1 MMTLQ
6 NMTTPLRALL
16 PAALMLLAATA
27 CEDTLDNPAAHTGN
41 GPALTL
47 VLDNN
52 EDNAGTRT
60 QLTGSDATHHVQ
72 TVDILIFQGTDD
84 NATYV
89 GTETVDWPQPDE
101 TVDKQ
106 PVNRMTYTLKQTFNE
121 NENYI
126 LLGVGKDDQFNSTY
140 NIDAQGKKLGEV
152 YATLKAEAD
161 KDDIAA
167 CEFFTGTVS
176 FTYTKEV
183 QIDDL
188 LMKRRVAGVMLYVT
202 EIPQQLTESG
212 GDYRV
217 TKVQLCLGPNMNQ
230 NKTVLL
236 KREFDAENWTEPAQE
251 ALDNSNVLAEIDLSG
266 LEYNPGEDFYM
277 ENGEAAKCYAGL
289 YMLPLNAT
297 EGQPTFLIKLRGEK
311 DNQDGTFGE
320 EVALS
325 KAFVVENHS
334 EGSTSFPVRSNYIYC
349 IGEKNKEEGIDE
361 PVSLSG
367 TAIYLQ
373 VKDWVDVE
381 DTDHNFGLSRMLAVF
396 DDANIQPY
404 NCRNDWHII
413 RLLPPVETM
422 YPYVTEVRVTV
433 NDIMEV
439 DESDVVTGID
449 DRQINYDE
457 LFNKNWLYIRKTA
470 PQEADTKE
478 TKLNDTY
485 VRDMTLYKKQSPED
499 IFNPEEDLPDLEV
512 FVEDYARPRKTGY
525 GWENGQLNMNK
536 TAIENIKND
545 TRKVELILY
554 TTIVYNGVT
563 TTRQDVMTVE
573 QYNTITVYYTKDVD
587 GVPYTALCGFNRED
601 LINANPPIEDDPYQF
616 IFGYSEMV
624 QYNTALYNYPG
635 TNKHA
640 TGSIEDGAWNILN
653 INMWKNDWEETAPYN
668 AQYISYEMNA
678 AGNKIE
684 TRATYFRT
692 KDSDD
697 LDADKKDR
705 TRVGWYLPA
714 QLELE
719 GLMSLTVK
727 CIELGE
733 KLDPDYRNYVTNLK
747 CNRNYWTSTTDG
759 HAEESD
765 ERFGSRAYL
774 YEKKDSNDE
783 YQATLKVWSRR
794 VTNDR
799 CFIRQA
805 RHFEEQLPPPSLQ

>member
-60 QLTGSDATHHVQ
+60 QLNGSDATHHVR
-72 TVDILIFQGTDD
+72 TVDILIFQGKDD

-89 GTETVDWPQPDE
+89 GKETVDWPQPE
-101 TVDKQ
+101 NTVDAQ
-106 PVNRMTYTLKQTFNE
+106 PVNRMEHTLKQTFNE

-126 LLGVGKDDQFNSTY
+126 LLGVGKDDQFDNTY
-140 NIDAQGKKLGEV
+140 NIEGQTLGQTYAKLKEDKG
-152 YATLKAEAD
+152 

-202 EIPQQLTESG
+202 EIPQQLTESDG
-212 GDYRV
+212 AYRV
-217 TKVQLCLGPNMNQ
+217 TKVQLCLGPDMDQ

-251 ALDNSNVLAEIDLSG
+251 ALDNSNVLAEIDLSD
-266 LEYNPGEDFYM
+266 LTYTSGEDFYM
-277 ENGEAAKCYAGL
+277 KDGEAAKCYAGL

-297 EGQPTFLIKLRGEK
+297 EGQPTFLIKLRGKK
-311 DNQDGTFGE
+311 DDGSGALGE

-349 IGEKNKEEGIDE
+349 IGEKNEEEGIDE

-449 DRQINYDE
+449 GRQINYDE

-536 TAIENIKND
+536 AAIENIKND

-554 TTIVYNGVT
+554 TTIDYNGVT

-601 LINANPPIEDDPYQF
+601 LINVDPGVISDEYLF
-616 IFGYSEMV
+616 EWGYGKSYMT
-624 QYNTALYNYPG
+624 NSAIYPFQAG
-635 TNKHA
+635 SNKSY
-640 TGSIEDGAWNILN
+640 TGSLEDGAWNVMN
-653 INMWKNDWEETAPYN
+653 IVIIGDWEDNWIDTAPYK
-668 AQYISYEMNA
+668 AQYICYEMQGGDGSDYEINQ
-678 AGNKIE
+678 
-684 TRATYFRT
+684 TATDIRT
-692 KDSDD
+692 NSSDGG
-697 LDADKKDR
+697 
-705 TRVGWYLPA
+705 VGPIPGWYLPA
-714 QLELE
+714 EYEME
-719 GLMSLTVK
+719 GLMQLTVK
-727 CIELGE
+727 SFEYGE
-733 KLDPDYRNYVTNLK
+733 KVVLFQNEVTNL
-747 CNRNYWTSTTDG
+747 RVDHFYWTSTADG
-759 HAEESD
+759 YKADDNFLTRSFKYDDPNTAEQYEVIPTPWSR
-765 ERFGSRAYL
+765 EEGSNNRAY
-774 YEKKDSNDE
+774 
-783 YQATLKVWSRR
+783 V
-794 VTNDR
+794 
-799 CFIRQA
+799 RQA
-805 RHFEEQLPPPSLQ
+805 RHFEEQIDRTPEED

>member
-60 QLTGSDATHHVQ
+60 KLTGSDATHHVE
-72 TVDILIFQGTDD
+72 TVDILIFQGSDD

-89 GTETVDWPQPDE
+89 GTESVDWPQPGE
-101 TVDKQ
+101 TVDAQ
-106 PVNRMTYTLKQTFNE
+106 PVNRMEYTLKQTFTDGKD
-121 NENYI
+121 YI
-126 LLGVGKDDQFNSTY
+126 LLGVGKDNQLFDNTY
-140 NIDAQGKKLGEV
+140 NIDEGQTLGQT
-152 YATLKAEAD
+152 YAILKAEAD

-202 EIPQQLTESG
+202 EIPQELTQSG
-212 GDYRV
+212 GKYRV
-217 TKVQLCLGPNMNQ
+217 TKVQLCLGPDKNQ
-230 NKTVLL
+230 NKSVLL
-236 KREFDAENWTEPAQE
+236 KREFDAEIWTEPAQE
-251 ALDNSNVLAEIDLSG
+251 SLDDSNVLAEIDLND
-266 LEYNPGEDFYM
+266 LTYTPEADFYM
-277 ENGEAAKCYAGL
+277 EDGEAAKCYAGL

-297 EGQPTFLIKLRGEK
+297 EGQPTFLIKLRGKK
-311 DNQDGTFGE
+311 DDGSGTLGE
-320 EVALS
+320 EEELS

-349 IGEKNKEEGIDE
+349 IGEKNDQEGIDE

-396 DDANIQPY
+396 DDANFQPY

-413 RLLPPVETM
+413 HLLPPVETM
-422 YPYVTEVRVTV
+422 YPYVTEVSVTV
-433 NDIMEV
+433 KDIMEV

-449 DRQINYDE
+449 DRPVNYDE
-457 LFNKNWLYIRKTA
+457 LFNKDWLYIRKAA
-470 PQEADTKE
+470 PKETDTKD

-485 VRDMTLYKKQSPED
+485 VREMTLYKKQGSED
-499 IFNPEEDLPDLEV
+499 TFNPQEDLPDLEV

-525 GWENGQLNMNK
+525 GWENGQLKMTK
-536 TAIENIKND
+536 AAIENIKND

-554 TTIVYNGVT
+554 TTIVYNDVT

-573 QYNTITVYYTKDVD
+573 QYNTITVHYTKMVDDVS
-587 GVPYTALCGFNRED
+587 YTALCGFNRED
-601 LINANPPIEDDPYQF
+601 LINANPPGGSSDKYIF
-616 IFGYSEMV
+616 RFGYDGNT
-624 QYNTALYNYPG
+624 QYNIHLYY
-635 TNKHA
+635 TNITSENKYSI
-640 TGSIEDGAWNILN
+640 GSREDGAWNILN
-653 INMWKNDWEETAPYN
+653 IAKDNDWLETAPYN

-678 AGNKIE
+678 AGDKIE
-684 TRATYFRT
+684 QGATYFRT
-692 KDSDD
+692 EDSKD
-697 LDADKKDR
+697 LDDEEKDR

-714 QLELE
+714 EFELE
-719 GLMSLTVK
+719 GLMNLTFE
-727 CIELGE
+727 CIQLGE
-733 KLDPDYRNYVTNLK
+733 KLDPDYRHNVTNLDW
-747 CNRNYWTSTTDG
+747 NSGYWTSTADG
-759 HAEESD
+759 HGAIGN
-765 ERFGSRAYL
+765 RFGTRAYRYYGNDYKVEPLVVDRQEGDLL
-774 YEKKDSNDE
+774 Y
-783 YQATLKVWSRR
+783 
-794 VTNDR
+794 
-799 CFIRQA
+799 IRQA
-805 RHFEEQLPPPSLQ
+805 RHFEEQLPSPSLQ